1 MTHVDAMTLDV
12 PRSAAAE
19 LDAPGGLGGQAV
31 ASAAGEDVPDGDGQA
46 GANHASGMDPLDV
59 IVMNADL
66 RFVHCALLVGHYRST
81 ILTGAEAQL
90 DGLMG
95 GAMSR
100 SMGAGLYPSMIGA
113 HHVFGDLTALADTA
127 SPVAQPAAV
136 IVAGLGD
143 EGELRQADLVYTV
156 RLAILAFAQRLCER
170 GIAMPAGFSMAAT
183 LAGSGGSGMSPGCS
197 AQALIQAAHE
207 ANAKIA
213 QLEGWPRL
221 SRLTLLELF
230 LERATDAWHA
240 LRMQEQAD
248 RKLLRLNG
256 RIRSGRG
263 ALRRSLDSSYRG
275 TSYDFISALQY
286 AEPGGANPG
295 ITYKLDTRRAR
306 AEVHAHRAQATL
318 LREFAAASNNPEIEE
333 NIGRTLF
340 NLLIPVEMEP
350 FLSGS
355 SEMVMELDANTAGI
369 PWELLD
375 THPERSASDKRPWAI
390 RCKLVRKLQLKD
402 FRASQRNAGTEDN
415 VLIIGNP
422 KCASERY
429 RSIEGAK
436 EEAMAV
442 AERLLE
448 AGSGLSRRQV
458 TLLANQND
466 AQSILIALL
475 KEPYRIVHIAGHGEF
490 GANGGVVL
498 SSANTFLGANEVS
511 AMRSIPELVFVNC
524 CHLAGRDTASVLG
537 LNDRPQFAANL
548 ADALIRIGVRCV
560 VAAGWAVEDRAA
572 KDFAVAFYVALL
584 NGARFIEAVGAA
596 RTAAWEAN
604 PQSNTWAAYQCYGDP
619 DWRWRRVCMPS
630 AKSPVVPPEDEFGAI
645 ASPASLLIVL
655 ETLAI
660 ELECGDAGSGWALPR
675 LDYLEAEFS
684 GLWGDMGAVAD
695 AFAVAYAAAGQGDRA
710 IKWYQRSLRAPDGLA
725 PLRAVD
731 GLRTQLNM
739 RAASTQGAQPGD
751 AAWLEQ
757 LSTIERFNMG
767 RPSHPLKEDH
777 ER

>member
-1 MTHVDAMTLDV
+1 MTLDL
-12 PRSAAAE
+12 PESAAA
-19 LDAPGGLGGQAV
+19 GLGDVADGQGGQHLAGAV
-31 ASAAGEDVPDGDGQA
+31 GPQADDASQQA
-46 GANHASGMDPLDV
+46 GAEPATGAGRLDV
-59 IVMNADL
+59 VVLNADL
-66 RFVHCALLVGHYRST
+66 RFVHSALLVGHYRST
-81 ILTGAEAQL
+81 ILTGAEAVI
-90 DGLMG
+90 DGLMSC
-95 GAMSR
+95 AMSR
-100 SMGAGLYPSMIGA
+100 SMGAGLYPTTVGA
-113 HHVFGDLTALADTA
+113 HHIFGTVNEVSEDA
-127 SPVAQPAAV
+127 PPATRPSIV

-143 EGELRQADLVYTV
+143 EGELRPADLVYTV
-156 RLAILAFAQRLCER
+156 RLAILAFAQRLCEQ
-170 GIAMPAGFSMAAT
+170 GVAASDGFSMSAT
-183 LAGSGGSGMSPGCS
+183 LVGSGGSGISASSS
-197 AQALIQAAHE
+197 AQSLVQAAYE
-207 ANAKIA
+207 ANAKIV
-213 QLEGWPRL
+213 QIEGWPRL
-221 SRLTLLELF
+221 RELTLVELF

-240 LRMQEQAD
+240 LKMQEEAD
-248 RKLLRLNG
+248 QKLLQLNG
-256 RIRSGRG
+256 KISMGRG

-286 AEPGGANPG
+286 TEPGVTNPG

-318 LREFAAASNNPEIEE
+318 LREFAVASNIPEIEQ

-355 SEMVMELDANTAGI
+355 SELVIELDASTAGI

-375 THPERSASDKRPWAI
+375 TNSDGSASDERPWAI
-390 RCKLVRKLQLKD
+390 RSKLIRKLQLKD
-402 FRASQRNAGTEDN
+402 FRVSPRNAGTEDN

-429 RSIEGAK
+429 RPVEGAK
-436 EEAMAV
+436 EEALAV
-442 AERLLE
+442 AERLLG

-490 GANGGVVL
+490 GPNGGVVL

-511 AMRSIPELVFVNC
+511 AMRSIPELVFLNC
-524 CHLAGRDTASVLG
+524 CHLAGRDSASVLG
-537 LNDRPQFAANL
+537 LNDRPQFAANI
-548 ADALIRIGVRCV
+548 ADELIRIGVRCV
-560 VAAGWAVEDRAA
+560 VAAGWAVEDGPA

-596 RTAAWEAN
+596 RTAAWQAN

-619 DWRWRRVCMPS
+619 DWRWRRAYMPN
-630 AKSPVVPPEDEFGAI
+630 AKSPARTPKDEFGAI

-655 ETLAI
+655 ETLVIQA
-660 ELECGDAGSGWALPR
+660 ECCSAGKGWILPR
-675 LDYLEAEFS
+675 LQYLEEEFA

-695 AFAVAYAAAGQGDRA
+695 AFGVAYSTAGEGGKA
-710 IKWYQRSLRAPDGLA
+710 IEWYQRALCAPDGLA
-725 PLRAVD
+725 PLRAAN
-731 GLRTQLNM
+731 GLRTELHA
-739 RAASTQGAQPGD
+739 RARALAGEAPADD
-751 AAWLEQ
+751 AAWLARLASMQ
-757 LSTIERFNMG
+757 DICPG
-767 RPSHPLKEDH
+767 RPSDSLKEDH